1 MITSSYLEKH
11 TGAKLHHFLSR
22 IKHGKKTNKTN
33 DQKAKHKPAIHTH
46 SRRKETHIGK
56 KEQHEHTGMRE

>member
-11 TGAKLHHFLSR
+11 TGAKLHNFLSR

-46 SRRKETHIGK
+46 SRRKE
-56 KEQHEHTGMRE
+56 QHRRDREEKDNMNTQE